1 MIVGFLWLSRRAYQS
16 TVWPPRA
23 PTATHTRE
31 HLFTKNAAQPPFAL
45 AAQHG
50 QEHARPRL

>member
-16 TVWPPRA
+16 TVWPRRARQPRRTQRA
-23 PTATHTRE
+23 
-31 HLFTKNAAQPPFAL
+31 LFTKNAAQQPFAL